1 MIPECAGVPDWLLS
15 QLDRLVKLSQLDRL
29 VVLMVRMAAAMRLG
43 RGSAFANPALSV
55 AEESAA
61 LKAVVPKVKSRISVR
76 MQAHPLVCVL
86 AWYPSALPIIS
97 TIGSVAGGY
106 RNSSD
111 NQKKNTIV
119 PVVTRRHVRRICR

>member
-1 MIPECAGVPDWLLS
+1 MPDWLS
-15 QLDRLVKLSQLDRL
+15 QVDRLLKLPQVDRL
-29 VVLMVRMAAAMRLG
+29 LVLMVRMAAAMRL
-43 RGSAFANPALSV
+43 RRASAFAKLALFV

-106 RNSSD
+106 RKFKRQSE
-111 NQKKNTIV
+111 K
-119 PVVTRRHVRRICR
+119 TRLSP

>member
-1 MIPECAGVPDWLLS
+1 MPDWLLS
-15 QLDRLVKLSQLDRL
+15 QLDRLLKLSQVDRL
-29 VVLMVRMAAAMRLG
+29 LVLMVRMAAAMRLR
-43 RGSAFANPALSV
+43 RGSAFANHALSV

-61 LKAVVPKVKSRISVR
+61 LKAIVPKVKSRISVR

-86 AWYPSALPIIS
+86 AWNPSALPIIS
-97 TIGSVAGGY
+97 TIGSVACGY

-119 PVVTRRHVRRICR
+119 AVVTRTHVRRICR